1 MSLISTDFAEK
12 NLKEFKIID
21 ASWHLPTENRDPYLE
36 YKESHIPNSVF
47 FDLDNTSE
55 KNTDLPHMLPSED
68 QWSKSI
74 SKLGISNKDK
84 ILIYDNSRLYSAC
97 RCWFSLL
104 YFGHDIGKLYIL
116 NGGLKK
122 WKQENKALTD
132 EKTNIVTSNYK
143 AIKKENCE
151 DTKEKN
157 ENYWGGQVIDC
168 IGGARNPN
176 SWTLF
181 QVANIDNGEITIINA
196 DIVEK
201 ILKTS
206 ES

>member
-1 MSLISTDFAEK
+1 MLKIQQFQLIPFFFELPLVCEIIQNQATKLITFIVHIYYLLFIVSSTTP
-12 NLKEFKIID
+12 EFLFVKPGD
-21 ASWHLPTENRDPYLE
+21 Y
-36 YKESHIPNSVF
+36 V
-47 FDLDNTSE
+47 
-55 KNTDLPHMLPSED
+55 
-68 QWSKSI
+68 
-74 SKLGISNKDK
+74 
-84 ILIYDNSRLYSAC
+84 
-97 RCWFSLL
+97 
-104 YFGHDIGKLYIL
+104 
-116 NGGLKK
+116 
-122 WKQENKALTD
+122 
-132 EKTNIVTSNYK
+132 

-151 DTKEKN
+151 NTNEKN
-157 ENYWGGQVIDC
+157 KNYWVGQVIDC